1 MEEKD
6 ILWKDRKHI
15 GLVPG
20 PFTKYYIADSRLII
34 ETGFLKTVIEETLL
48 YRIVDITMEQPLFRK
63 MFGTGT
69 LRLKTRVDDTPE
81 IILQDIIDPR
91 ETRDLI
97 SKLVEESR
105 QSQKII
111 GKEFYGEDCECKIIH
126 HHS

>member
-6 ILWKDRKHI
+6 IVWKDRKHI
-15 GLVPG
+15 GLVPS
-20 PFTKYYIADSRLII
+20 PFTKYYIADGRLIL
-34 ETGFLKTVIEETLL
+34 ETGILKTVIEETLL
-48 YRIVDITMEQPLFRK
+48 YRIVDITMEQPLFGK

-81 IILQDIIDPR
+81 ITLQNIIDPR
-91 ETRDLI
+91 ETRNLM

-105 QSQKII
+105 QSQKIV
-111 GKEFYGEDCECKIIH
+111 GKEFYGEDYECKIH